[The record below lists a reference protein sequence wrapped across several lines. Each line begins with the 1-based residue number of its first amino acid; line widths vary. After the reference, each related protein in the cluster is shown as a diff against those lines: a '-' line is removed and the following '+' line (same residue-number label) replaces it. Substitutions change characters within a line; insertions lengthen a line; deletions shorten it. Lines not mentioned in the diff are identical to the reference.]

1 MNSPSSVSTGLDTDT
16 VEMKLGDTQEFK
28 LPTKYPRLVMP
39 PQNILLGGLQGAGK
53 GTNSKRFKKRE
64 GIETYVSSDEMRKHR
79 TFPELDHDMKN
90 GVLVPN
96 ERVMIIVR
104 EYLQTR
110 KNIAALLQN
119 GSKDEAELQIFDGM
133 PRTIKQKEDFDNLLE
148 EFGRDPAWAVKLELD
163 SDPKIA
169 DEIARAS
176 VRFRL
181 RRDAANGAARSD
193 DADPKTVERRIKG
206 FHNDTEPLFDKYGE
220 EGRLIVVDAK
230 PSFDYDTLDIEDDAT
245 FDKSAEEIYA
255 RLVHALNNRNG

>member
-1 MNSPSSVSTGLDTDT
+1 MNSPSVSTGLETDT
-16 VEMKLGDTQEFK
+16 VEMSLGDTQEFTR
-28 LPTKYPRLVMP
+28 PTPYPRLVNP

-53 GTNSKRFKKRE
+53 GTNSKRFEKRE
-64 GIETYVSSDEMRKHR
+64 NIGTYVSSDEMRKHR
-79 TFPELDHDMKN
+79 TFPELDFDMKN

-104 EYLQTR
+104 EYLETR
-110 KNIAALLQN
+110 KRLADVLVN

-133 PRTIKQKEDFDNLLE
+133 PRTMGQKEDFDNLLK

-163 SDPKIA
+163 SDPKVA

-176 VRFRL
+176 VRFRV

-193 DADPKTVERRIKG
+193 DTNPSTVERRIKG
-206 FHNDTEPLFDKYGE
+206 FHNDTEPLFEKYGE
-220 EGRLIVVDAK
+220 EGRLIVIDAK
-230 PSFDYDTLDIEDDAT
+230 PSFDYDTLDINDNET
-245 FDKSAEEIYA
+245 FHRSAEQIYA